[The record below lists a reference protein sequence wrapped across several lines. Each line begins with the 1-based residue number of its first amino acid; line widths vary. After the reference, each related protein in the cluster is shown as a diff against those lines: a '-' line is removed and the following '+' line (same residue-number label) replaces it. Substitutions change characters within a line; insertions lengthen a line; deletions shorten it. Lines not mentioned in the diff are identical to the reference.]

1 MFSDLI
7 GVDIGAVLIVG
18 VLVVGVVVLMPDRSS
33 PGGGTGMVVHVAPFF
48 CRFIGGMTVP
58 LSESL
63 E

>member
-48 CRFIGGMTVP
+48 ADLLVV
-58 LSESL
+58 
-63 E
+63 